1 MKIGMTGLQSAGRTT
16 VFNALTR
23 GHAETGPV
31 AGRDGNIG
39 IARVPDERLGV
50 VAGIFESR
58 TSVQAEITYVDL
70 PSSRSGEGDL
80 FSGENATRLQ
90 QVDALLAVVRSF
102 DDDSVPHLEGSV
114 DWRRDLEKIMFD
126 LNFADIDLIE
136 RRIERIN
143 DSIKGMRSAERVTA
157 LQMIETFRGIQQ
169 ELENGVP
176 VRAQDPA
183 VTDDPSIR
191 DTFLLSALPFL
202 AAINI
207 DEDEL
212 SRSAEY
218 ESDLGE
224 VIPGPLAGG
233 TTIAGKLEMELGQ
246 LEQGE
251 DEDDMR
257 AELGAGEPGLSRM
270 VRLSYDVLG
279 LITFFT
285 ATEKEARAWDIAD
298 GTQAPS
304 AAGSVHTDM
313 ERGFIRAEV
322 TSYDDLVE
330 CGSTAE
336 ARKRG
341 VLRTEGRDYVVRDG
355 DVINFLFSV

>member
-143 DSIKGMRSAERVTA
+143 DSIKGMRSSERVTA

-183 VTDDPSIR
+183 VTADPSIR

-218 ESDLGE
+218 ESDLGDSDFR
-224 VIPGPLAGG
+224 PAGRGHDHRRQARNGAWATGAGG
-233 TTIAGKLEMELGQ
+233 RRGRHAGGV
-246 LEQGE
+246 GRR
-251 DEDDMR
+251 R
-257 AELGAGEPGLSRM
+257 ARAVPDGPPFLRRPWPHHFLHGHGKGGAG
-270 VRLSYDVLG
+270 LG
-279 LITFFT
+279 
-285 ATEKEARAWDIAD
+285 
-298 GTQAPS
+298 
-304 AAGSVHTDM
+304 H
-313 ERGFIRAEV
+313 
-322 TSYDDLVE
+322 
-330 CGSTAE
+330 C
-336 ARKRG
+336 
-341 VLRTEGRDYVVRDG
+341 
-355 DVINFLFSV
+355 

>member
-1 MKIGMTGLQSAGRTT
+1 MKIGMTGLQSSGRTT

-39 IARVPDERLGV
+39 IARVPDDRLGV
-50 VAGIFESR
+50 VAGIFDSR
-58 TSVQAEITYVDL
+58 TSVHAEVTYVDL
-70 PSSRSGEGDL
+70 PSSRAGEGDL
-80 FSGENATRLQ
+80 FGGENATRLQ

-102 DDDSVPHLEGSV
+102 TDDSVPHLSGSV

-143 DSIKGMRSAERVTA
+143 DSIKGMRAGERATA
-157 LQMIETFRGIQQ
+157 MQMIETFRGIQQ

-176 VRAQDPA
+176 VRAQDPS
-183 VTDDPSIR
+183 VTGDPSIR

-202 AAINI
+202 AAVNI
-207 DEDEL
+207 DENEL
-212 SRSAEY
+212 SISGEY
-218 ESDLGE
+218 ESDLRE
-224 VIPGPLAGG
+224 VVSGPLAGG

-270 VRLSYDVLG
+270 IRLSYDVLG

-285 ATEKEARAWDIAD
+285 ATEKEARAWDIKD
-298 GTQAPS
+298 GTLAPR

-322 TSYDDLVE
+322 TGYDELVE

-341 VLRTEGRDYVVRDG
+341 QLRTEGRDYAVKDG
-355 DVINFLFSV
+355 DVVNFLFSV

>member
-1 MKIGMTGLQSAGRTT
+1 MKIGMTGFQSSGRTT

-23 GHAETGPV
+23 GHADTGPI

-39 IARVPDERLGV
+39 VARVPDERLGV
-50 VAGIFESR
+50 VAGIMGSR
-58 TSVQAEITYVDL
+58 TTVQAEVTYVDL
-70 PSSRSGEGDL
+70 PSNRAGGDDL
-80 FSGENATRLQ
+80 FSGENATQLQ

-102 DDDSVPHLEGSV
+102 NDDSVPHLAGSV

-143 DSIKGMRSAERVTA
+143 SSIKGMRVAERATA
-157 LQMIETFRGIQQ
+157 MQMIATFRGIQEQ
-169 ELENGVP
+169 LESGVP
-176 VRAQDPA
+176 VRAQDPS
-183 VTDDPSIR
+183 VTGDPSIR

-202 AAINI
+202 AAVNI

-212 SRSAEY
+212 SSSGEY
-218 ESDLGE
+218 ESELKE
-224 VIPGPLAGG
+224 VISGPLAGG

-246 LEQGE
+246 LDAAD
-251 DEDDMR
+251 DEEDMR
-257 AELGAGEPGLSRM
+257 MELGAGEPGLFRM
-270 VRLSYDVLG
+270 VRLSQEVMG

-285 ATEKEARAWDIAD
+285 ATEKEARAWDIAN
-298 GTQAPS
+298 GTLAPR

-336 ARKRG
+336 ARSRG
-341 VLRTEGRDYVVRDG
+341 KLRTEGRDYVVNDG
-355 DVINFLFSV
+355 DVVNFLFSV